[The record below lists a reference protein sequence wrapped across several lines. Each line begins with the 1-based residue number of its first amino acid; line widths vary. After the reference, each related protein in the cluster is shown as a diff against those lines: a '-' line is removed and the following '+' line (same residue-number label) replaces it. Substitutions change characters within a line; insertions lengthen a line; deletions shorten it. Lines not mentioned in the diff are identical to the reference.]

1 MTQTTKIE
9 WCKTTWNPVTGCDA
23 VSPGC
28 ERCYARAF
36 AKRLAGRCGYDK
48 DDPFAVTLRPE
59 RLAEPFGL
67 TGRQRVFVC
76 SMGDLFHPDVPAYF
90 IRAVLAVI
98 SLAGEHTFV
107 LLTKRPALMHAFF
120 MTQRLPACQAE
131 LLSRDAFR
139 AAAKASIKRAR
150 QIDLIGRADKR
161 RRLRRWHDR
170 AINGTGQ
177 NHWPLPNLIL
187 GISAEN
193 QECLDH
199 RLEYLAKTPAAA
211 RAISLEPLLE
221 AVSPQLRPDGRATCI
236 ICGGNGPRH
245 QFADCPH
252 AVPALTGRILPDGII
267 VGGETGP
274 GARPIEADWVRE
286 IRDQCVA
293 SGTPFFFKRWG
304 PSRPGRILDGRT
316 WDEFPDVSMAA
327 GARK

>member
-9 WCKTTWNPVTGCDA
+9 WCKATWNPAHGCDA

-120 MTQRLPACQAE
+120 MTQRLPG
-131 LLSRDAFR
+131 R
-139 AAAKASIKRAR
+139 AALA
-150 QIDLIGRADKR
+150 
-161 RRLRRWHDR
+161 RRLSGR
-170 AINGTGQ
+170 GQ
-177 NHWPLPNLIL
+177 GVHQA
-187 GISAEN
+187 G
-193 QECLDH
+193 
-199 RLEYLAKTPAAA
+199 
-211 RAISLEPLLE
+211 
-221 AVSPQLRPDGRATCI
+221 SPDRPD
-236 ICGGNGPRH
+236 
-245 QFADCPH
+245 
-252 AVPALTGRILPDGII
+252 
-267 VGGETGP
+267 
-274 GARPIEADWVRE
+274 
-286 IRDQCVA
+286 
-293 SGTPFFFKRWG
+293 
-304 PSRPGRILDGRT
+304 RPGRQAPSIAAMARSGDQRHRAEPLAAA
-316 WDEFPDVSMAA
+316 EPDPGHQRREPGVP
-327 GARK
+327 RPPP